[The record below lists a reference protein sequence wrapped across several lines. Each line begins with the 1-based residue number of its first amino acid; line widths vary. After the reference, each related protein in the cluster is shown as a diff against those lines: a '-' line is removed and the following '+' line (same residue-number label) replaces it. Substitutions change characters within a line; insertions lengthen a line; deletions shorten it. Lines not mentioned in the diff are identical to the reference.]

1 MRVDQ
6 TQLWMVGA
14 VAVGGAAGSVLR
26 YIASSTFTTPNFPW
40 GTFFVN
46 FTGSFL
52 LALLFFAFL
61 QGGGL
66 TPEYR
71 TLLFVGVFGGY
82 TTFSTFSLDTVTLF
96 SEGQA
101 LLAGFNIFLA
111 VVVCLGGAFLGRAI
125 GLLIGGG

>member
-1 MRVDQ
+1 MDD

-14 VAVGGAAGSVLR
+14 VALGGAIGSVIR
-26 YIASSTFTTPNFPW
+26 YAASTTLTTATFPW

-66 TPEYR
+66 SPELR
-71 TLLFVGVFGGY
+71 TFLFVGIFGGY

-101 LLAGFNIFLA
+101 LLGGVNIFLA
-111 VVVCLGGAFLGRAI
+111 VGVCVGGAFIGRAI
-125 GLLIGGG
+125 GIALGGG